1 MVGSDDGQTFA
12 RPCLTLR
19 GKHGTEVGHVAALH
33 ADEATA
39 LHAEANLIVGKGA
52 EVAILV
58 EHLNGDMGYVG
69 WDGTERR
76 SVNSS
81 PQPGWCTGRTDDVL
95 VGLAV
100 ALAYYFDFAWLV
112 FYIPSQVQVGSS
124 GKMLAGGVG

>member
-39 LHAEANLIVGKGA
+39 FHAEANLIVGKGA

-58 EHLNGDMGYVG
+58 EHLNGDMGS
-69 WDGTERR
+69 RIQLASANIR
-76 SVNSS
+76 NLFIKALS
-81 PQPGWCTGRTDDVL
+81 WC
-95 VGLAV
+95 
-100 ALAYYFDFAWLV
+100 
-112 FYIPSQVQVGSS
+112 
-124 GKMLAGGVG
+124 